1 MISGL
6 TNTLNVSKMEGRPNR
21 RMQVIK
27 NKKLYTDSAADWRW
41 NPVRG
46 FFFVNSM
53 IAPILTEK
61 CLRIDFK
68 D

>member
-6 TNTLNVSKMEGRPNR
+6 TNTLNVSKMEGSPNR

-46 FFFVNSM
+46 FFFVNRM
-53 IAPILTEK
+53 TAPILTEK
-61 CLRIDFK
+61 VLK
-68 D
+68 

>member
-27 NKKLYTDSAADWRW
+27 NKKLYTESAADWRW

-46 FFFVNSM
+46 LFLVKRM
-53 IAPILTEK
+53 IAPMLTK
-61 CLRIDFK
+61 KSIRIDFK

>member
-1 MISGL
+1 
-6 TNTLNVSKMEGRPNR
+6 MEGSPNR

-46 FFFVNSM
+46 FFFVNRM
-53 IAPILTEK
+53 IAATLTKKVLE
-61 CLRIDFK
+61 
-68 D
+68 

>member
-1 MISGL
+1 
-6 TNTLNVSKMEGRPNR
+6 MEGSPNR
-21 RMQVIK
+21 RMQVIR
-27 NKKLYTDSAADWRW
+27 NKKLYTESAADWRW

-46 FFFVNSM
+46 FFFVKRI
-53 IAPILTEK
+53 IAPMLTEK